1 MRGVKSFIGKA
12 KRSVDNT
19 VDAYLGRAAF
29 ALSVLAAIGFALAGT
44 WLVLVDLYGTTVTC
58 FALAGI
64 LIVLSFIINLTI
76 VASER
81 AAERDIE
88 DVEKTIEDSGLA
100 AASSLP
106 FELSTIATVLPI
118 VLPLLKS
125 LRSLWPYAIVAALIA
140 ANSLSSEKAGEQEP
154 VAAQ

>member
-1 MRGVKSFIGKA
+1 VKSFIGKA
-12 KRSVDNT
+12 KRSVDST

-29 ALSVLAAIGFALAGT
+29 AISILCAIGFALAGT

-58 FALAGI
+58 FVLAGI
-64 LIVLSFIINLTI
+64 LVVLSFIINLTI

-81 AAERDIE
+81 SAERDIK
-88 DVEKTIEDSGLA
+88 DVEKTIKDSGLA

-106 FELSTIATVLPI
+106 FELSTVVTVLPI

-125 LRSLWPYAIVAALIA
+125 LRAFLPFVIVAALVA
-140 ANSLSSEKAGEQEP
+140 SYFLSTEKSAEQQQP
-154 VAAQ
+154 VTVPH

>member
-1 MRGVKSFIGKA
+1 MKWFIGKS

-29 ALSVLAAIGFALAGT
+29 ALSLLAAIGFALAGT

-88 DVEKTIEDSGLA
+88 DVERTIEDSGLA
-100 AASSLP
+100 RPLPRFRSSCRRLRQFYRASCRFSNHCG
-106 FELSTIATVLPI
+106 LSGRT
-118 VLPLLKS
+118 
-125 LRSLWPYAIVAALIA
+125 RLWRHW
-140 ANSLSSEKAGEQEP
+140 
-154 VAAQ
+154 